1 MRMQQGNAITGYSYL
16 HLHVHTEKPCHQA
29 TYYYSH
35 PRPRLP
41 VFVKLHEYDLT
52 VR

>member
-1 MRMQQGNAITGYSYL
+1 MQQGTAITGYGYL
-16 HLHVHTEKPCHQA
+16 YLHVHTEKPCHQA

-41 VFVKLHEYDLT
+41 VFVKLHLHDLT